1 MLCVYLQTF
10 EAALFWKKTKKI
22 ALKNHAFSVYI
33 WEVILDLNIIGKTH
47 YLVHA
52 AHEALC
58 QFYVS
63 MFSWSLLVPRLSRPT
78 DWSKVFIDCIHVV
91 FCRPL
96 GLVAGSN
103 ACLAGVPSGSLKM
116 CPVNLSLF

>member
-1 MLCVYLQTF
+1 M
-10 EAALFWKKTKKI
+10 
-22 ALKNHAFSVYI
+22 
-33 WEVILDLNIIGKTH
+33 H

-52 AHEALC
+52 AHEALR
-58 QFYVS
+58 QFSVS
-63 MFSWSLLVPRLSRPT
+63 VFLSSADSCSLLVKRLSRPT
-78 DWSKVFIDCIHVV
+78 DWSNVFVDCIHVV

-96 GLVAGSN
+96 GLVAGFNAICN